1 MDYVELALEQIVKDV
16 EDGDLSAIE
25 DLLKLVPEKF
35 LIAYL
40 PEEITN
46 A

>member
-25 DLLKLVPEKF
+25 ELLK
-35 LIAYL
+35 AH
-40 PEEITN
+40 T